1 MTWIVAAVMATTSR
15 AIPTQITTRTTL
27 VSAVP
32 MASRTTPAAGLMLPQ
47 SFSGLNGRLS
57 SSHTAMLRILSRVS
71 TLSRS
76 PAIVATI
83 RRGHSGSTSA
93 TATRTSASTGIR
105 TKAPRLNCQERSGA
119 TRSNH
124 KSPSASPRMVIRTAR
139 RVRGP
144 APVRYS
150 QITSRPNDSASSSSA
165 TATAIIPARRLGT
178 PEAATVSTTPWTA
191 ATTLRQN
198 RGGNGAASH
207 GISQPA
213 SSSA

>member
-1 MTWIVAAVMATTSR
+1 M
-15 AIPTQITTRTTL
+15 
-27 VSAVP
+27 
-32 MASRTTPAAGLMLPQ
+32 
-47 SFSGLNGRLS
+47 
-57 SSHTAMLRILSRVS
+57 
-71 TLSRS
+71 
-76 PAIVATI
+76 ATI
-83 RRGHSGSTSA
+83 RRGQGGSTSA
-93 TATRTSASTGIR
+93 TATRTSTSTGMR
-105 TKAPRLNCQERSGA
+105 TKAARLNCQERSGA

-124 KSPSASPRMVIRTAR
+124 RSASASPRMAIRTAR

-178 PEAATVSTTPWTA
+178 PDAATVSTMPWTA

>member
-1 MTWIVAAVMATTSR
+1 MA
-15 AIPTQITTRTTL
+15 
-27 VSAVP
+27 
-32 MASRTTPAAGLMLPQ
+32 
-47 SFSGLNGRLS
+47 
-57 SSHTAMLRILSRVS
+57 
-71 TLSRS
+71 
-76 PAIVATI
+76 
-83 RRGHSGSTSA
+83 
-93 TATRTSASTGIR
+93 
-105 TKAPRLNCQERSGA
+105 
-119 TRSNH
+119 
-124 KSPSASPRMVIRTAR
+124 IRTAR

-150 QITSRPNDSASSSSA
+150 QITSRPNDSTSSSSA

-178 PEAATVSTTPWTA
+178 PEAATVSTMPWTA